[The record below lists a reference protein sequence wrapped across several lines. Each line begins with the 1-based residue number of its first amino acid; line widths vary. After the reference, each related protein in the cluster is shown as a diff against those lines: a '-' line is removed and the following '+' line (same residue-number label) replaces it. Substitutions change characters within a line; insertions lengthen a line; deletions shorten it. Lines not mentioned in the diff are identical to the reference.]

1 MLLKQVEGS
10 RWSVCRFSKMYSVLQ
25 INKTSRA
32 GSYIKT
38 TQTYTYPNYGLINR
52 KHEDDECVKH
62 CTTYHQTKQ

>member
-1 MLLKQVEGS
+1 
-10 RWSVCRFSKMYSVLQ
+10 MYSVLQ